1 MPMNSVG
8 FLNDFVDTPALL
20 INEPV
25 LQKNLKTMAA
35 YCKNTGIALRPHTK
49 THKCPEIARRQLD
62 LGAIGLVCAKLGEA
76 EAMAEAGLGPLLV
89 ANQVIGPLKM
99 KRLLKLNDQVDISVC
114 VGRVEH
120 VEELIRTAEGANTI
134 LSVFI
139 ELEVG
144 MQRCG
149 AAGPVVALDLA
160 KKISDAPRLEFRGV
174 MGYEGHAVGTK
185 DLVARHHKAE
195 TAHHE
200 LALAVAM
207 IRENGIEVPVVSA
220 AGTGT
225 FNLGVDRD
233 ELTEIQ
239 PGSYCLMDSDYHGY
253 ENVCD
258 HFELACTVLAT
269 VIDQV
274 DRRIVLDVGLKSI
287 ATDQGLP
294 VTRWR
299 EDIIPFE
306 IHEEHYCMEVGEDNP
321 VPRVGDRLELLPS
334 HICATANLYDEFHV
348 FREQSL
354 IARWP
359 ITGRGRY
366 T

>member
-1 MPMNSVG
+1 MNPID
-8 FLNDFVDTPALL
+8 FLRNSVDTPALL
-20 INEPV
+20 IDEPL
-25 LQKNLKTMAA
+25 LQKNLETMAA
-35 YCKNTGIALRPHTK
+35 YCADVGIALRPHTK
-49 THKCPEIARRQLD
+49 THKCPEIARRQLA

-76 EAMAEAGLGPLLV
+76 EAMAAAGLGPLLV

-99 KRLLKLNDQVDISVC
+99 KRLLALNEQVDISIC

-120 VEELIRTAEGANTI
+120 VEELIKTAYAANTK

-139 ELEVG
+139 EVEVG

-149 AAGPVVALDLA
+149 TDGPRATLDLA
-160 KKISDAPRLEFRGV
+160 KIICDAPELEFRGV
-174 MGYEGHAVGTK
+174 IGYEGHAVGTK
-185 DLVARHHKAE
+185 DLSDRLHKAE
-195 TAHHE
+195 DSHSK
-200 LALAVAM
+200 LALAAAL
-207 IRENGIEVPVVSA
+207 IRQNDIEVPVVSA

-225 FNLGVDRD
+225 FNLGVGGD

-253 ENVCD
+253 ENVRD
-258 HFELACTVLAT
+258 HFELACTVLTT

-306 IHEEHYCMEVGEDNP
+306 IHEEHYCMEAGEDNP

>member
-1 MPMNSVG
+1 
-8 FLNDFVDTPALL
+8 
-20 INEPV
+20 
-25 LQKNLKTMAA
+25 
-35 YCKNTGIALRPHTK
+35 
-49 THKCPEIARRQLD
+49 
-62 LGAIGLVCAKLGEA
+62 
-76 EAMAEAGLGPLLV
+76 MAEAGLGPLLV

-149 AAGPVVALDLA
+149 AAGPVAALDLA

-239 PGSYCLMDSDYHGY
+239 PGSYCLMDSDYRGY

-299 EDIIPFE
+299 EDIKDMRLWIIELYSNFITRRHLRLRWE
-306 IHEEHYCMEVGEDNP
+306 TDLERM
-321 VPRVGDRLELLPS
+321 RVYIYGDKQ
-334 HICATANLYDEFHV
+334 I
-348 FREQSL
+348 
-354 IARWP
+354 
-359 ITGRGRY
+359 
-366 T
+366 

>member
-1 MPMNSVG
+1 MNPID
-8 FLNDFVDTPALL
+8 FLRNSVDTPALL
-20 INEPV
+20 IDEPL
-25 LQKNLKTMAA
+25 LQKNLETMAA
-35 YCKNTGIALRPHTK
+35 YCADVGIALRPHTK

-62 LGAIGLVCAKLGEA
+62 LGAIGWVCAKLGEA
-76 EAMAEAGLGPLLV
+76 EAMAAAGLGPLLV

-99 KRLLKLNDQVDISVC
+99 KRLLALNEQVDISIC

-120 VEELIRTAEGANTI
+120 VEELIKTAYAANTK

-139 ELEVG
+139 EVEVG

-149 AAGPVVALDLA
+149 TDGPRATLDLA
-160 KKISDAPRLEFRGV
+160 KIICDAPELEFRGV
-174 MGYEGHAVGTK
+174 IGYEGHAVGTK
-185 DLVARHHKAE
+185 DLSDRLHKAE
-195 TAHHE
+195 DSHSK
-200 LALAVAM
+200 LALAAAL
-207 IRENGIEVPVVSA
+207 IRQNDIEVPVVSA

-225 FNLGVDRD
+225 FNLGVGGD

-253 ENVCD
+253 ENVRD
-258 HFELACTVLAT
+258 HFELACTVLTT

-294 VTRWR
+294 IARWR
-299 EDIIPFE
+299 EDIVPFE
-306 IHEEHYCMEVGEDNP
+306 IHEEHYCMEVESDGP
-321 VPRVGDRLELLPS
+321 VPRLGDRLELLPS

-348 FREQSL
+348 FRERAF
-354 IARWP
+354 IERWP

>member
-1 MPMNSVG
+1 M
-8 FLNDFVDTPALL
+8 
-20 INEPV
+20 
-25 LQKNLKTMAA
+25 
-35 YCKNTGIALRPHTK
+35 
-49 THKCPEIARRQLD
+49 
-62 LGAIGLVCAKLGEA
+62 
-76 EAMAEAGLGPLLV
+76 
-89 ANQVIGPLKM
+89 
-99 KRLLKLNDQVDISVC
+99 
-114 VGRVEH
+114 GRVEH

-149 AAGPVVALDLA
+149 AAGPVAALDLA

-306 IHEEHYCMEVGEDNP
+306 IHEEHYCMEAGEDNP

>member
-1 MPMNSVG
+1 MNPVD
-8 FLNDFVDTPALL
+8 FLKDSVDTPALL

-35 YCKNTGIALRPHTK
+35 YCKDAGIALRPHTK

-99 KRLLKLNDQVDISVC
+99 ERLLRLNDQVDISVC
-114 VGRVEH
+114 VGRGEH
-120 VEELIRTAEGANTI
+120 VEELIKTAYAANTK

-139 ELEVG
+139 EVEVG

-149 AAGPVVALDLA
+149 ADGPRAALDLA
-160 KKISDAPRLEFRGV
+160 KIICDAEELEFRGV

-185 DLVARHHKAE
+185 DLSGRHQKAE
-195 TAHHE
+195 DAHSK
-200 LALAVAM
+200 LALAVAL
-207 IRENGIEVPVVSA
+207 IQKNNIEVPVVSA

-225 FNLGVDRD
+225 FNLSVSSN

-253 ENVCD
+253 ENVRD
-258 HFELACTVLAT
+258 HFQLACTVLTT

-294 VTRWR
+294 IARWR
-299 EDIIPFE
+299 EDITPFE
-306 IHEEHYCMEVGEDNP
+306 IHEEHYCMEVESDGP
-321 VPRVGDRLELLPS
+321 VPRLGDRLELLPS
-334 HICATANLYDEFHV
+334 HICATANLYDQFHV
-348 FREQSL
+348 FSGREFVE
-354 IARWP
+354 RWP

>member
-149 AAGPVVALDLA
+149 AAGPVAALDLA

-225 FNLGVDRD
+225 F
-233 ELTEIQ
+233 IQ
-239 PGSYCLMDSDYHGY
+239 S
-253 ENVCD
+253 
-258 HFELACTVLAT
+258 
-269 VIDQV
+269 
-274 DRRIVLDVGLKSI
+274 
-287 ATDQGLP
+287 
-294 VTRWR
+294 
-299 EDIIPFE
+299 
-306 IHEEHYCMEVGEDNP
+306 
-321 VPRVGDRLELLPS
+321 
-334 HICATANLYDEFHV
+334 
-348 FREQSL
+348 
-354 IARWP
+354 
-359 ITGRGRY
+359 RG
-366 T
+366 